1 MGVIKPIIIDINNC
15 SESVEVYESKPNHFM
30 IYTIYTVLA
39 IVVTACIWMSFFKI
53 DDVIK
58 SNGLFR
64 NSEEI
69 YEVGSAVTGVVKEKN
84 VTDGDYVNKGDI
96 LYVVE
101 SESLSNTI
109 LMYSNNLK
117 NAKERLD
124 MLDAY
129 EESLDGSFEILERMS
144 ENQYYEEF
152 KNRRELLLNNIEN
165 NAEEINNKTI
175 LYDKNIQSISDTI
188 QKNKDKIN
196 KINEVKACILS
207 RNNTIDEKDGYY
219 YSIVSSYIS
228 SYKLTEMQYNNE
240 TEKKQ
245 VLSNLENQKLL
256 ELEQMIEDINS
267 SLITLNT
274 NLETAELE
282 KLSFSDKSGT
292 YNRNNAILTEKGNI
306 SGERLT
312 LNEKIKEYENC
323 LNEYNNQSENCTIK
337 ASVSGYYYD
346 RQNLNP
352 GSYVQKGNA
361 VGQIYP
367 EKESDFYAE
376 VYIKNSDIGR
386 IKEGQD
392 VKMEIA
398 AYPSKEYGYFKGK
411 IVSISKDISV
421 DESTGYAYY
430 VAKVKCDNMYVENKN
445 GDVLELKNGM
455 ACQAKIIVGDK
466 TVMTYV
472 LEKINLTD

>member
-1 MGVIKPIIIDINNC
+1 MCGERRWGVIKPIIIDINNC
-15 SESVEVYESKPNHFM
+15 SECVEVYESKPNHFM
-30 IYTIYTVLA
+30 IYTIYTLLA
-39 IVVTACIWMSFFKI
+39 IVVTACIWMSFFRV
-53 DDVIK
+53 DDVVK

-117 NAKERLD
+117 NAKDRLD

-129 EESLDGSFEILERMS
+129 EESLNGSFEILERMS

-152 KNRRELLLNNIEN
+152 KNRRELLFNGIEN
-165 NAEEINNKTI
+165 NK
-175 LYDKNIQSISDTI
+175 
-188 QKNKDKIN
+188 KI
-196 KINEVKACILS
+196 
-207 RNNTIDEKDGYY
+207 
-219 YSIVSSYIS
+219 
-228 SYKLTEMQYNNE
+228 
-240 TEKKQ
+240 
-245 VLSNLENQKLL
+245 
-256 ELEQMIEDINS
+256 
-267 SLITLNT
+267 
-274 NLETAELE
+274 
-282 KLSFSDKSGT
+282 
-292 YNRNNAILTEKGNI
+292 AILTEKVSI
-306 SGERLT
+306 SGDRLT
-312 LNEKIKEYENC
+312 LNEKIAEYENC
-323 LNEYNNQSENCTIK
+323 LNEYNTQSENCTIK

-346 RQNLNP
+346 RQNLKP
-352 GSYVQKGNA
+352 GSYVQKGNT

-386 IKEGQD
+386 IKEDQD
-392 VKMEIA
+392 VKIEIA

-430 VAKVKCDNMYVENKN
+430 VAKVKCDNMYVKNKD
-445 GDVLELKNGM
+445 GAALELKNGM